1 MHLSAIPRK
10 ITVSASAISGNLM
23 YKMTSLKFEQ
33 LSQANLLQMTFKKL
47 LNSAI
52 IILNKMYLEMSFSKP
67 FNFYRNLTGKLK

>member
-1 MHLSAIPRK
+1 MYLSAIPRK

-23 YKMTSLKFEQ
+23 YKMTSLNFEQ

-67 FNFYRNLTGKLK
+67 LIFTGV

>member
-1 MHLSAIPRK
+1 MYLSAIPRK

-67 FNFYRNLTGKLK
+67 LIFTGV

>member
-1 MHLSAIPRK
+1 MYLSAIPRK

-23 YKMTSLKFEQ
+23 YKMTSLKSEQ

-67 FNFYRNLTGKLK
+67 LIFTGV

>member
-1 MHLSAIPRK
+1 
-10 ITVSASAISGNLM
+10 M

-33 LSQANLLQMTFKKL
+33 LSLANLLQMTFKKL

-67 FNFYRNLTGKLK
+67 LIFTGV

>member
-1 MHLSAIPRK
+1 MYLSAIPRK

-52 IILNKMYLEMSFSKP
+52 IILNKMYIEMSFSKP
-67 FNFYRNLTGKLK
+67 LIFTGV

>member
-1 MHLSAIPRK
+1 MYLSAIPRK

-47 LNSAI
+47 LISAI

-67 FNFYRNLTGKLK
+67 LIFTGV

>member
-1 MHLSAIPRK
+1 MYLSAIPRK

-52 IILNKMYLEMSFSKP
+52 IILNKIYLEMSFSKP
-67 FNFYRNLTGKLK
+67 LIFTGV

>member
-1 MHLSAIPRK
+1 MYLSAIPRK

-23 YKMTSLKFEQ
+23 YKMTPLKFEQ

-67 FNFYRNLTGKLK
+67 LIFTGV